1 MFFGTESAWIEG
13 FSQSA
18 AERYGPWSTCI
29 IFLRNG
35 IEAILAYGVDL
46 VVGGGTLLLFQSVLV
61 SIGEVPGSSFTAME
75 ENKSLP
81 ESEGLNS
88 PTIWGSGDRDAVGA
102 AGGGHSFW
110 FNLQN
115 HLLGCHLKVVEFTGC
130 LLMPHKQNGTTWHL
144 IDRC

>member
-35 IEAILAYGVDL
+35 VEAVLAHGVDL
-46 VVGGGTLLLFQSVLV
+46 VVGGDLTPFSVCPGFHRRGPRLLLHSHG
-61 SIGEVPGSSFTAME
+61 GEQE
-75 ENKSLP
+75 
-81 ESEGLNS
+81 
-88 PTIWGSGDRDAVGA
+88 PTGIWRIELTHNMRVRRQGCSGGG
-102 AGGGHSFW
+102 GGGHSFW

>member
-46 VVGGGTLLLFQSVLV
+46 VVGGG
-61 SIGEVPGSSFTAME
+61 PYSFF
-75 ENKSLP
+75 SLSWFP
-81 ESEGLNS
+81 QERSQAPPSQPWRRTRAYRNLKDWTHPQYEGQE
-88 PTIWGSGDRDAVGA
+88 TGMQWGRR
-102 AGGGHSFW
+102 GGGHAFW
-110 FNLQN
+110 CNLQN
-115 HLLGCHLKVVEFTGC
+115 HWLGCHLKVVEFTGC